1 MTIFRKQTYQTPQLI
16 VHGCIED
23 VTHATNTGTDL
34 DRQFVCTS
42 SITIGPP
49 CTS

>member
-1 MTIFRKQTYQTPQLI
+1 MKTTCKQNYQTPQLT

-23 VTHATNTGTDL
+23 VTHATNTGTDI
-34 DRQFVCTS
+34 DREFVCN